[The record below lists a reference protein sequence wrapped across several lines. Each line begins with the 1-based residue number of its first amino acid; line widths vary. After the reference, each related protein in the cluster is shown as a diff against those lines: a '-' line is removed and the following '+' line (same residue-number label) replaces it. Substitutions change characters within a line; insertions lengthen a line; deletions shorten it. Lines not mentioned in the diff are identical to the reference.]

1 MNYARRKLLYEFGD
15 FSLDPFKNRLHRGGE
30 LIPLSPRVAKTLCA
44 LVERHG
50 QLVERDELMDL
61 VWHDVAVEDGNLTV
75 TVSVLRKILGEDAAT
90 AKFIETVP
98 RVGYRFV
105 ADVREVSDDVGTLV
119 VEKQTLGRVVINEYL
134 TPHGLR
140 SIPPYLFSTS
150 TRMLATVGVAVAVIT
165 IGSFAY
171 FSRSGPTTARVTG
184 VRSIA
189 VLPFKTLDEKDKD
202 SPRGLALT
210 DILIT
215 RLSNIKE
222 INVRPTSAVASLE
235 YQSESSAS
243 LGRKLQVD
251 AVLEGSIFRSGDNVR
266 ITTRLIRVSDLA
278 PIWAGQFEK
287 TTVDELQ
294 LQNEIALQVVD
305 ALALHLSDDE
315 KRGLTKHYTDKGE
328 AYQLYV
334 RGRYEWNKRNV
345 AGLFEAERLFRNAIE
360 KDPNFAL
367 AYVGFADRKAMG
379 AEAGEAFTA
388 INKALEL
395 DPDLAEAYATSGFLN
410 TFHRWN
416 WTEAE
421 QSFRKSIELNPG
433 YATAHHWY
441 AILLAILGRNDEAK
455 TEMRRALEI
464 DPTSHNFL
472 ADLGQTHYFAREY
485 DKAEEYC
492 LKALEM
498 YPDFVSA
505 YGHLTQVY
513 LQNGQYEKA
522 VESKLRHLRVFD
534 GYDGQSDNVG
544 ERWSKEYARQ
554 RAVYA
559 QGGIRRFLENG
570 LVSKGRNA
578 NIFYAKA
585 MTYAFL
591 GEKDKALDN
600 LEKAYEGLAFLL
612 VFVKADPAFDNLRAE
627 PRYQAI
633 LQKMNLPPDKLS

>member
-1 MNYARRKLLYEFGD
+1 MNYARPKLLYEFGD

-50 QLVERDELMDL
+50 QLVERDELMNL

-75 TVSVLRKILGEDAAT
+75 TVSVLRKVLGEDAAT

-119 VEKQTLGRVVINEYL
+119 VEKQTLGRVVIDEESHS
-134 TPHGLR
+134 TA
-140 SIPPYLFSTS
+140 SIPSYLFSTS
-150 TRMLATVGVAVAVIT
+150 TRMLATVGVAMAVIT
-165 IGSFAY
+165 FGAFAY

-184 VRSIA
+184 VKSIA
-189 VLPFKTLDEKDKD
+189 VLPFKTLDEKDKG
-202 SPRGLALT
+202 SPNGLALT

-235 YQSESSAS
+235 HQSESSAS

-251 AVLEGSIFRSGDNVR
+251 AVLEGSIFRSGGNVR
-266 ITTRLIRVSDLA
+266 ITTRLIRVSDQV

-367 AYVGFADRKAMG
+367 AYVGFADRKAMS
-379 AEAGEAFTA
+379 AEADEAFTA

-395 DPDLAEAYATSGFLN
+395 YPDLAEAYATSGFLN

-416 WTEAE
+416 WEKAE

-441 AILLAILGRNDEAK
+441 AILLAILSRHEEAK
-455 TEMRRALEI
+455 SEMRRALEI

-472 ADLGQTHYFAREY
+472 TDLGQTHYFARDYE
-485 DKAEEYC
+485 KAEEYC

-498 YPDFVSA
+498 YPDFVFA
-505 YGHLTQVY
+505 HGHLSQVY

-522 VESKLRHLRVFD
+522 VESKLKQQRTLG
-534 GYDGQSDNVG
+534 GYAAQSDKLD
-544 ERWSKEYARQ
+544 ESWSKEYARQ
-554 RAVYA
+554 KAAYA
-559 QGGIRRFLENG
+559 QGGIRKFLENG

-578 NIFYAKA
+578 NIFYDKA
-585 MTYAFL
+585 LTYAFL
-591 GEKDKALDN
+591 GEKDKALYN
-600 LEKAYEGLAFLL
+600 LEKAYEGFAFLL

-627 PRYQAI
+627 PRYQVI